1 MRQYRLDT
9 NELEVTSF
17 DVSYIAISQAI
28 TVIVSD
34 PNTWEDT
41 CINMCPTDDTCTKL
55 GCTRTA

>member
-9 NELEVTSF
+9 DELEVTSF

-28 TVIVSD
+28 TVIVSE